1 MYKLGT
7 HQKIAVEQGYRFEC
21 PCGEYS
27 RTIDNARSCRKCLKY
42 SIVPGRYVIDISTGA
57 VVFGTVPDEEEH
69 AAILK
74 AWRLENDPKRAN
86 TFPHYQIKA

>member
-1 MYKLGT
+1 
-7 HQKIAVEQGYRFEC
+7 
-21 PCGEYS
+21 
-27 RTIDNARSCRKCLKY
+27 
-42 SIVPGRYVIDISTGA
+42 

-74 AWRLENDPKRAN
+74 AWRLENAPKRAN